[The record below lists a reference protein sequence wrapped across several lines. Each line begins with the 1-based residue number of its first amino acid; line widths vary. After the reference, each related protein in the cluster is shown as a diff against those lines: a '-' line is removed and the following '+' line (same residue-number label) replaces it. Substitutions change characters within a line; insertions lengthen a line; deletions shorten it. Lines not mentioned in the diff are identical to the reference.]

1 MEKRA
6 KGGGNVILYTQ
17 VIETEGDKRLFEEVY
32 TAYCGRM
39 LALARQKLS
48 SAADA
53 EDAVHQA
60 FLSILKHLNKISL
73 SERQKTQAFVVIIVE
88 RKAIDMLRARIRSD
102 ETIFLEEISGIPAP
116 EKLGLEEAIALLPEH
131 YRNILTMKYVI
142 GFTTTELA
150 DMMGLTVSGVSKQ
163 LFRAK
168 EALKEILR
176 KDGITL

>member
-1 MEKRA
+1 MMIYMSMIDASDDRSKFEQVYQTYKDMMFHAANR
-6 KGGGNVILYTQ
+6 ILHNPH
-17 VIETEGDKRLFEEVY
+17 
-32 TAYCGRM
+32 
-39 LALARQKLS
+39 
-48 SAADA
+48 DA

>member
-1 MEKRA
+1 MM
-6 KGGGNVILYTQ
+6 VYLTT
-17 VIETEGDKRLFEEVY
+17 IETPDDRSKFEQVY
-32 TAYCGRM
+32 QTYKDLM
-39 LALARQKLS
+39 FH
-48 SAADA
+48 AANRILHNPHDA
-53 EDAVHQA
+53 EDAVHQS
-60 FLSILKHLNKISL
+60 FLSILKHLDKISL
-73 SERQKTQAFVVIIVE
+73 SERQKTQ
-88 RKAIDMLRARIRSD
+88 ARIRSD

-116 EKLGLEEAIALLPEH
+116 EKLGLEEAIGLLPEH

>member
-1 MEKRA
+1 MM
-6 KGGGNVILYTQ
+6 VYLTT
-17 VIETEGDKRLFEEVY
+17 IETPDDRSKFEQIY
-32 TAYCGRM
+32 QTYKNLM
-39 LALARQKLS
+39 FH
-48 SAADA
+48 AANRILHNPYDA

-60 FLSILKHLNKISL
+60 FLSILKHLDKISL
-73 SERQKTQAFVVIIVE
+73 SERPKTQAFVVVIVE

-102 ETIFLEEISGIPAP
+102 ETIFLEEISSVPAP
-116 EKLGLEEAIALLPEH
+116 EKLGLEEPIAFLPEH

>member
-1 MEKRA
+1 MMIYMSMIDSMEDRSKFERVYLKYRDLMFHA
-6 KGGGNVILYTQ
+6 ANRILHNTH
-17 VIETEGDKRLFEEVY
+17 
-32 TAYCGRM
+32 
-39 LALARQKLS
+39 
-48 SAADA
+48 DA

-60 FLSILKHLNKISL
+60 FLSILKHLDKIS
-73 SERQKTQAFVVIIVE
+73 SVESQKTRAFVVVIVE
-88 RKAIDMLRARIRSD
+88 RKAIDMLRARNRMG
-102 ETIFLEEISGIPAP
+102 ETVLLEEITSAPAL